1 MPRHPTS
8 MLKPTSKLKPTSAF
22 MESEVG
28 SISVLISSLFLIV
41 FVLSVGIVD
50 ISDSYLAKRE
60 LIQIGED
67 AILVAS
73 HTLDE
78 NLYYSDSQNLGSA
91 NARVPI
97 DCSLAE
103 IKFHAEVALRSLRSN
118 PISVSGW
125 RCSGDEITASISS
138 KIQALVNFPILSNI
152 NNGFIGIDAIIG
164 ATSEVS
170 NTA

>member
-1 MPRHPTS
+1 
-8 MLKPTSKLKPTSAF
+8 MLRNPMVPLKSNRAF
-22 MESEVG
+22 INSEVG

-41 FVLSVGIVD
+41 FVLSVGIIDV
-50 ISDSYLAKRE
+50 SDSYLAKRE

-78 NLYYSDSQNLGSA
+78 NLYYSESQIFGA
-91 NARVPI
+91 TTARVPI
-97 DCSLAE
+97 DCSTAE
-103 IKFHAEVALRSLRSN
+103 IKFYAEIALRSLRN
-118 PISVSGW
+118 NEISVSGW

-138 KIQALVNFPILSNI
+138 KIQAIVNFPILSNI
-152 NNGFIGIDAIIG
+152 NKGLIGINAIIG

-170 NTA
+170 NSA

>member
-1 MPRHPTS
+1 MQ
-8 MLKPTSKLKPTSAF
+8 
-22 MESEVG
+22 SEAG
-28 SISVLISSLFLIV
+28 SISVLISSLFLLV
-41 FVLSVGIVD
+41 FILSVGIID

-73 HTLDE
+73 HTLNE
-78 NLYYSDSQNLGSA
+78 NLYYTDSQSLDAKSE
-91 NARVPI
+91 RVPI

-103 IKFHAEVALRSLRSN
+103 IKFHAEVAVRSLRN
-118 PISVSGW
+118 HEISVSGW

-170 NTA
+170 NSA